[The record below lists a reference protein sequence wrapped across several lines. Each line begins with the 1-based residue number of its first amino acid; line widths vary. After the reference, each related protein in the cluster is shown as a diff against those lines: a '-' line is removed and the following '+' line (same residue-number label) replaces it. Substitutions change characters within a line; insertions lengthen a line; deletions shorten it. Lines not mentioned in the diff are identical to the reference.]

1 MPSINKRGNEKKKKP
16 DRRVSPFN
24 NSPRSSV
31 SVKRNEPDSI
41 VVTSVAQRRIKGII
55 NDFFF
60 IGDLGIT

>member
-16 DRRVSPFN
+16 DRMFSPLN
-24 NSPRSSV
+24 NSPRYSV
-31 SVKRNEPDSI
+31 SVKRNEPESI
-41 VVTSVAQRRIKGII
+41 VVTSVAQRRIKGIT